1 MGRGLP
7 KRYQA
12 AWILVAI
19 FSLIAFWAVALFEKD
34 WYMAG
39 WTFSAAIAAPAWLF
53 AFEIPTRC
61 GVQTLADKP
70 CPNPTRGTLFG
81 CPQAKG
87 HLWAKFFARF
97 GVHRQALP
105 TEPRRIPTSS
115 GAAQQ
120 EEAIPT
126 TVRLEGSR
134 RDTAMLWLA
143 TLATSCAI
151 VSGAKDLTDMLNS

>member
-12 AWILVAI
+12 AWILLAF
-19 FSLIAFWAVALFEKD
+19 FSLFALAAIALFEKD

-39 WTFSAAIAAPAWLF
+39 WALSAAVAAPAWLF
-53 AFEIPTRC
+53 AFEIPARC

-70 CPNPTRGTLFG
+70 CPNPARGTLFG

-97 GVHRQALP
+97 GVHRQALA
-105 TEPRRIPTSS
+105 TSSRRISTPS
-115 GAAQQ
+115 GITQQ

-126 TVRLEGSR
+126 TVRLEGSK

-143 TLATSCAI
+143 IVATSCAM
-151 VSGAKDLTDMLNS
+151 VSGAKDLSDMLNT